1 MATLNKHVKSDKVK
15 WVITL
20 LVGLLLIGAI
30 IGLFIKLDRQTS
42 TTTIGGEAYSIGLI
56 DDTGANESGDTA
68 IYLREAITTDGL
80 TCKLAKDAKISYQL
94 FYYDKDG
101 KFLSAS
107 DVMTAD
113 FDSSDIPEGAESV
126 RIMITPTDDE
136 DGKVTF
142 TEVLGYANQL
152 IVTVN
157 R

>member
-1 MATLNKHVKSDKVK
+1 MSNLNEHVKSDKVK

-68 IYLREAITTDGL
+68 IYLREAVTTDGL

-94 FYYDKDG
+94 FYYDVDG
-101 KFLSAS
+101 EFLSAS
-107 DVMTAD
+107 DVLTAD
-113 FDSSDIPEGAESV
+113 FDGSDIPEGAESV
-126 RIMITPTDDE
+126 RIVITPISDE
-136 DGKVTF
+136 DGKVSLH
-142 TEVLGYANQL
+142 EVLVYASRL
-152 IVTVN
+152 TVTIN

>member
-1 MATLNKHVKSDKVK
+1 MSNLNEHVKSDKVK

-30 IGLFIKLDRQTS
+30 IGLFIKFDRQTS

-68 IYLREAITTDGL
+68 IYLREAVTTDGL

-94 FYYDKDG
+94 FYYDADG
-101 KFLSAS
+101 EFLSAS
-107 DVMTAD
+107 DVLTAD
-113 FDSSDIPEGAESV
+113 FDGSDIPEGAESV
-126 RIMITPTDDE
+126 RIVITPISDE
-136 DGKVTF
+136 DGKVSLH
-142 TEVLGYANQL
+142 EVLVYASRL
-152 IVTVN
+152 TVTIN

>member
-56 DDTGANESGDTA
+56 DDAGANESGDTA
-68 IYLREAITTDGL
+68 IYLREAVTTDGL

-94 FYYDKDG
+94 FYYDVDG
-101 KFLSAS
+101 EFLSAS
-107 DVMTAD
+107 DVLTAD
-113 FDSSDIPEGAESV
+113 FDGSDIPEGAESV
-126 RIMITPTDDE
+126 RIVITPISDE
-136 DGKVTF
+136 DGKVSLH
-142 TEVLGYANQL
+142 EVLVYASRL
-152 IVTVN
+152 TVTIN